1 MDTKRIVI
9 GTIVGTVV
17 LYVIGYV
24 MFDNLAASFYTAN
37 RAAPVSV
44 YRDPALQWANVLAS
58 VPYAVL
64 ISLCLAN
71 RGVTS
76 PAQGLITGGVIGFLV
91 WATADIGYY
100 GFASVWN
107 FPVLIVDPVLEFV
120 HAGVSGAVMAAVL
133 ARVPKGAGMQ
143 TAR

>member
-17 LYVIGYV
+17 LYVIGYL
-24 MFDNLAASFYTAN
+24 MFDNLAASFYVAN
-37 RAAPVSV
+37 RAAPISV
-44 YRDPALQWANVLAS
+44 YREPALQWANVLAS

-71 RGVTS
+71 RGATS

-107 FPVLIVDPVLEFV
+107 FPVLIVDPMLEFV

-143 TAR
+143 PAR

>member
-1 MDTKRIVI
+1 MDMKRILI

-17 LYVIGYV
+17 LYALGWL
-24 MFDNLAASFYTAN
+24 MFDNAFASFYAAY
-37 RAAPVSV
+37 RAAPESV

-71 RGVTS
+71 RGATS
-76 PAQGLITGGVIGFLV
+76 PAQGIITGGVVGFLV

-100 GFASVWN
+100 GFASIWN
-107 FPVLIVDPVLEFV
+107 FPVLIVDPILEFV
-120 HAGVSGAVMAAVL
+120 HAGVSGAVIAAVL
-133 ARVPKGAGMQ
+133 ARVPK
-143 TAR
+143 TAAA

>member
-1 MDTKRIVI
+1 MDTKRILI

-17 LYVIGYV
+17 LYVIGYLI
-24 MFDNLAASFYTAN
+24 FDMAAASFYAAT
-37 RAAPVSV
+37 RAAPDSV
-44 YRDPALQWANVLAS
+44 YREPSLQWAVALAD

-71 RGVTS
+71 RADATS
-76 PAQGLITGGVIGFLV
+76 PAQGLVTGGVIGFLV

-107 FPVLIVDPVLEFV
+107 VPVLIVDPILEFV
-120 HAGVSGAVMAAVL
+120 HAGLSGAVIAAVL
-133 ARVPKGAGMQ
+133 ARVPKA
-143 TAR
+143 AAA

>member
-1 MDTKRIVI
+1 MDTKRILI
-9 GTIVGTVV
+9 GTIVGTIV
-17 LYVIGYV
+17 LYALGYV
-24 MFDNLAASFYTAN
+24 MFDNAFASFYVAN
-37 RAAPVSV
+37 RAAPESV

-71 RGVTS
+71 RAGATS

-100 GFASVWN
+100 GFASLWN
-107 FPVLIVDPVLEFV
+107 FPVLIVDPLLEFV
-120 HAGVSGAVMAAVL
+120 HAGVSGAVIAAAL
-133 ARVPKGAGMQ
+133 ARVPKA
-143 TAR
+143 AAA